1 MYHSIP
7 AVGKAERLLKDV
19 DYSDIAA
26 LADTDV
32 QAAPSDHQREN
43 RGKVSRKTRI
53 SYEVHTDLLLEEMFI
68 NDLVQVERQE
78 DGDDDSDRFGAIVS
92 MFRMT

>member
-1 MYHSIP
+1 MFHSIP
-7 AVGKAERLLKDV
+7 GVLKAELSLNDV

-32 QAAPSDHQREN
+32 QAPNDHQREN

-53 SYEVHTDLLLEEMFI
+53 SYECHPSVLLEEMFD
-68 NDLVQVERQE
+68 DLVDIGQE
-78 DGDDDSDRFGAIVS
+78 GGDDDHDRFGAIV
-92 MFRMT
+92 MFRLT

>member
-53 SYEVHTDLLLEEMFI
+53 SYEVHTDLLLEEMFH
-68 NDLVQVERQE
+68 DLVQVGQE

>member
-1 MYHSIP
+1 MFNSIP
-7 AVGKAERLLKDV
+7 GVLKAERLLRDV

-32 QAAPSDHQREN
+32 QAPNDHQREN

-53 SYEVHTDLLLEEMFI
+53 SYECHPSSVMLEEMFD
-68 NDLVQVERQE
+68 DLVDIGQE
-78 DGDDDSDRFGAIVS
+78 DGDDDHDRFGAIV
-92 MFRMT
+92 MFRLT

>member
-32 QAAPSDHQREN
+32 QAAPSDHQTREN

-53 SYEVHTDLLLEEMFI
+53 SYEVHTDLLLEEMFH
-68 NDLVQVERQE
+68 DLVQVGQE
-78 DGDDDSDRFGAIVS
+78 DGDGDSDRFGAIVVS

>member
-1 MYHSIP
+1 MYYSIP
-7 AVGKAERLLKDV
+7 GILKAERLLKDV

-26 LADTDV
+26 LADSEV
-32 QAAPSDHQREN
+32 QAAPSDQQREN

-53 SYEVHTDLLLEEMFI
+53 SYEVHTDLLLEEMFD
-68 NDLVQVERQE
+68 DLVEVERQE

>member
-1 MYHSIP
+1 MFRSIP
-7 AVGKAERLLKDV
+7 GVLKAERLLNDV

-32 QAAPSDHQREN
+32 QADPSDHQREN

-53 SYEVHTDLLLEEMFI
+53 SYEVHTDLLLEQMFD
-68 NDLVQVERQE
+68 DLEVGQE
-78 DGDDDSDRFGAIVS
+78 DGDDPFDRFSAIVS
-92 MFRMT
+92 MFRLT